1 MSQDSHIRSVAKAIS
16 WRATG
21 TIDTFVLSF
30 LITGSVKFAGSIAA
44 TEVITKVALF
54 YGHERVWA
62 TVRWGRSKVAPGREQ
77 HQPMPTSL
85 DRRHCPVCMPAT
97 ALGRPA

>member
-21 TIDTFVLSF
+21 TVDTFVLSF
-30 LITGSVKFAGSIAA
+30 LITGSVKFAGSTAA
-44 TEVITKVALF
+44 TEVITKIALF

-62 TVRWGRSKVAPGREQ
+62 TMRWGRSAVAPDSKQRPQ
-77 HQPMPTSL
+77 MTVSL
-85 DRRHCPVCMPAT
+85 DRGHCPLCSPAT
-97 ALGRPA
+97 

>member
-21 TIDTFVLSF
+21 TVDTFVLSF
-30 LITGSVKFAGSIAA
+30 LITGSAKFAGSIAA
-44 TEVITKVALF
+44 TEVITKIALF

-62 TVRWGRSKVAPGREQ
+62 AVRWGRSKATSDREQ
-77 HQPMPTSL
+77 RPQMLVSL
-85 DRRHCPVCMPAT
+85 DRRHCPVCAPAT
-97 ALGRPA
+97 

>member
-21 TIDTFVLSF
+21 TVDTFVLSF
-30 LITGSVKFAGSIAA
+30 LITGSAKFAGSIAA
-44 TEVITKVALF
+44 TEVITKIALF

-62 TVRWGRSKVAPGREQ
+62 AVRWGRTKVTPDREQ
-77 HQPMPTSL
+77 RPQMTVSL
-85 DRRHCPVCMPAT
+85 DRRHCPVCTPAT
-97 ALGRPA
+97 

>member
-21 TIDTFVLSF
+21 TVDTFVLSF
-30 LITGSVKFAGSIAA
+30 LITGSAKFAGGIAA

-62 TVRWGRSKVAPGREQ
+62 AVRWGRAKAAPEIEHRPQ
-77 HQPMPTSL
+77 MTVSL
-85 DRRHCPVCMPAT
+85 DRRHYPVCTPAT
-97 ALGRPA
+97 